1 MNWAEY
7 ADTSRRLS
15 ELRQTE
21 AQRLAEVEHSMS
33 AGRSAVAQL
42 KQRVSAQQDHLIGL
56 AARLRE
62 PRPSVGGVVRT
73 GLTDVGEAVRRARE
87 SMDTADVEAR
97 RAEERAYQPA
107 LLPGMSSTGRN
118 SLIYIAA
125 AFVAS
130 IVSGGL
136 WLTSPD
142 TDLGRIPLSLVP
154 WSLCG
159 LPAIAFFAGYLTIAI
174 FGRSRLDSGRGTNY
188 SRRLGGLICFGGMA
202 AFWLLLI
209 VASMG

>member
-1 MNWAEY
+1 MNWAGY
-7 ADTSRRLS
+7 ADMSRRLS
-15 ELRQTE
+15 DLRQTE
-21 AQRLAEVEHSMS
+21 ARRLDEAEQSSS

-42 KQRVSAQQDHLIGL
+42 RQRVSAQQEHLTGL

-87 SMDTADVEAR
+87 LMDTADVEAR

-118 SLIYIAA
+118 ALIYIAA

-130 IVSGGL
+130 IVSGVL
-136 WLTSPD
+136 WVTSPD
-142 TDLGRIPLSLVP
+142 TDLGRLPLSLVP